1 MFTFWVWKLPFSK
14 GFFHMF
20 ILGSCYCT
28 LIGCS
33 PKWKIAVTAILLVAP
48 QNEQRSPTWTIA
60 VPALQLVAPQNERSL
75 IWTFEE
81 KKPLENGNFC
91 TKTWT
96 KLVKKNLWLDRYDG
110 KGFWAK
116 KMAQLVIPVRSTFQN
131 DLHPPIRGPHPV
143 PYFTTQTTKKY
154 CTAMC

>member
-1 MFTFWVWKLPFSK
+1 ML
-14 GFFHMF
+14 

-33 PKWKIAVTAILLVAP
+33 PKWTVLPKMNNCCYCHPIGRS
-48 QNEQRSPTWTIA
+48 QNEQRSPKWTIA

-96 KLVKKNLWLDRYDG
+96 KLVKKKLWLDRYDG

-131 DLHPPIRGPHPV
+131 DLHPPIGGPHPV
-143 PYFTTQTTKKY
+143 LYFTTQTTKKY

>member
-1 MFTFWVWKLPFSK
+1 MKSSWRWGSLKGGCKSFLKVLRTGMTNWADFFRPKNLPNISIYFTIVFFANFVHDLGEKKLPFSK
-14 GFFHMF
+14 GFFYMF

-48 QNEQRSPTWTIA
+48 QNEQRSPKWTIA

-96 KLVKKNLWLDRYDG
+96 KLVKKNCD
-110 KGFWAK
+110 
-116 KMAQLVIPVRSTFQN
+116 
-131 DLHPPIRGPHPV
+131 
-143 PYFTTQTTKKY
+143 
-154 CTAMC
+154 